1 MSISQNL
8 RFDEDYY
15 FRYYHA
21 PESRIETAHETEARM
36 DFVCKYLAYL
46 GQSIKTVLDLGCG
59 VGHWQAAIGRSFP
72 GAQYTGVE
80 YSEYLCNRYGW
91 EHGSAA
97 TFEARHRFD
106 FVICY
111 DVLQYL
117 DDRQAEQAIQNLRR
131 LCRGVLYFGV
141 LTKRDWVENCD
152 RQRTDG
158 DVYLRKGKWYRR
170 RLRPAFENLGGGL
183 FLHEKSPVVV
193 YDMES
198 MR

>member
-1 MSISQNL
+1 MSSSSV
-8 RFDEDYY
+8 FGEDYY
-15 FRYYHA
+15 ARYYHV
-21 PESRIETAHETEARM
+21 PESRIESVEETEARI
-36 DFVCKYLAYL
+36 DFVCKYITYL
-46 GQSIKTVLDLGCG
+46 DQRIKTVLDLGCG
-59 VGHWQAAIGRSFP
+59 VGHWQSAIGRSFP

-80 YSEYLCNRYGW
+80 YSEYLCDRYGW
-91 EHGSAA
+91 ELGSVA
-97 TFEARHRFD
+97 TFDAKHRFD

-117 DDRQAEQAIQNLRR
+117 DDRQAERAIENLCR

-141 LTKRDWVENCD
+141 LTKQDWQENCD
-152 RQRTDG
+152 QQRTDG

-170 RLRPAFENLGGGL
+170 RLRPEFQNLGGGL